1 MANDTIVVM
10 ESPVQGEDTTIN
22 AWVQCDV
29 CTLSF
34 EDKEIIDTGME
45 LTDRHIQ
52 YAQQLV
58 EIQFSTI
65 GGLCSTLLQTKSHNY
80 LPLNS
85 VRVVFY
91 NRNAIGL

>member
-22 AWVQCDV
+22 AWVQCNV

-45 LTDRHIQ
+45 LTDPHIQ

-58 EIQFSTI
+58 KIQFSTI
-65 GGLCSTLLQTKSHNY
+65 GGLCFTSLQTKSHNY

-85 VRVVFY
+85 VQVVFY
-91 NRNAIGL
+91 NRKRH

>member
-1 MANDTIVVM
+1 MDNDTIVVM

-45 LTDRHIQ
+45 LTDHHIQ
-52 YAQQLV
+52 
-58 EIQFSTI
+58 
-65 GGLCSTLLQTKSHNY
+65 
-80 LPLNS
+80 
-85 VRVVFY
+85 
-91 NRNAIGL
+91 